1 MGEIGWTPFRY
12 IMQDDRFR
20 GVPLC
25 LETID
30 ETIWDQEIQQLRT
43 FAGEA
48 QLESSKQ
55 PEQLES

>member
-1 MGEIGWTPFRY
+1 
-12 IMQDDRFR
+12 MQDDRFR

-30 ETIWDQEIQQLRT
+30 ETIWAEEIQQLRQ

-48 QLESSKQ
+48 LRA
-55 PEQLES
+55 